1 MIKNKIK
8 IMLQFKNKLQLD
20 LMDIWEMSSKQSL
33 NNKVS
38 QERITLQDMIKLC
51 DYLGYEIE
59 IKDKTTNK
67 PLLSFDLSDLQ
78 KDDTY
83 PSFEKKY
90 NTKKVANRLQPTHTP
105 SKKST
110 FSKKLRAFFIVFLQV
125 W

>member
-78 KDDTY
+78 KYD
-83 PSFEKKY
+83 
-90 NTKKVANRLQPTHTP
+90 
-105 SKKST
+105 KKST
-110 FSKKLRAFFIVFLQV
+110 
-125 W
+125 